1 MKYPLGSEL
10 HRRRPGMTTTVE
22 QVMSGSVVK
31 VREDET
37 LGEVRE
43 RMTSLDISA
52 LPVVSAEEVLVGI
65 VTADDLVSG
74 YETTL
79 PVSRVMTTQ
88 VHTLSPGD
96 DVVKAVRLMRDYRH
110 HHVVVMDGQRVVG
123 MLSSLDLLG
132 LLE

>member
-1 MKYPLGSEL
+1 MS
-10 HRRRPGMTTTVE
+10 TTIE

-43 RMTSLDISA
+43 RMTTLDISA

-65 VTADDLVSG
+65 VTAADLVSG

-88 VHTLSPGD
+88 VHTLAPED
-96 DVVKAVRLMRDYRH
+96 DVAEAVRLMREHRH
-110 HHVVVMDGQRVVG
+110 HHVVVMDGQKVVG
-123 MLSSLDLLG
+123 MVSSLDLLG